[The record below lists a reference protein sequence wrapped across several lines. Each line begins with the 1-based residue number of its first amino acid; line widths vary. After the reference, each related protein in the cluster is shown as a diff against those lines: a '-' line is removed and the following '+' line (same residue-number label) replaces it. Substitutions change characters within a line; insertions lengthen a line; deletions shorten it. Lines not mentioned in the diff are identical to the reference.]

1 MIRKSQAELLLKNDT
16 FTTVFDIIRQEQVD
30 KFLHS
35 GKDDVAVREDA
46 HTMMRVLKEFD
57 RVLKRAITDE
67 NMKDK
72 RENKGQYRGS
82 D

>member
-35 GKDDVAVREDA
+35 GKDDIAVREDA
-46 HTMMRVLKEFD
+46 HAMMRVLKEFD

-72 RENKGQYRGS
+72 RENKG
-82 D
+82 

>member
-35 GKDDVAVREDA
+35 SKEDVAVREDA
-46 HTMMRVLKEFD
+46 HTMMRVLKEFE

-72 RENKGQYRGS
+72 RENKG
-82 D
+82 

>member
-16 FTTVFDIIRQEQVD
+16 FATVFDIIRQEQVD

-35 GKDDVAVREDA
+35 GKDDIAVREDA

-72 RENKGQYRGS
+72 RENKG
-82 D
+82 

>member
-35 GKDDVAVREDA
+35 GKDDIAVREDA
-46 HTMMRVLKEFD
+46 HTMMRVLKEFE
-57 RVLKRAITDE
+57 RILKRAVTNG
-67 NMKDK
+67 NMQDK
-72 RENKGQYRGS
+72 RENKGQHRGS